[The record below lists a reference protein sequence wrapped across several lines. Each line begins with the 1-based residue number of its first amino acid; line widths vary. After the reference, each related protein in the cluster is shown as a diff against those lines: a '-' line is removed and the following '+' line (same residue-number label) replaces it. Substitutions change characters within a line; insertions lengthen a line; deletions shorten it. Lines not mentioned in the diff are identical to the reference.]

1 MEPHQQSN
9 QRYFI
14 RLSYD
19 GSSFYG
25 WQRQPGF
32 VATVQKEIEEALSL
46 LLRQE
51 ITIVG
56 AGRTDTGVHAREF
69 YAHMDVPGAIT
80 EFSPHQ
86 VAYKLNRILPAQV
99 AIQHILPVTTQAHA
113 RFSALSRTYQYRITT
128 RKDPFENGRAWLFE
142 PELNIGAMQ
151 QAADI
156 LLEHRD
162 FACFSKSNTQVK
174 TTLCEVMR
182 ARWEDQGHL
191 LIFEIKANRFLR
203 NMVRAIVGTLV
214 GVGQGK
220 TTREEFVAILKSGD
234 RKQAGYSAP
243 GHGLFLTD
251 IEYPAEI
258 WLPEK
263 NASHQGVTGGTGL

>member
-1 MEPHQQSN
+1 MEPNQQSS

-46 LLRQE
+46 LLGQE

-69 YAHMDVPGAIT
+69 YAHIDVRVT
-80 EFSPHQ
+80 FREFSPRKI
-86 VAYKLNRILPAQV
+86 AYKLNRILPAQV
-99 AIQHILPVTTQAHA
+99 AVYNILPVTAQAHA
-113 RFSALSRTYQYRITT
+113 RFSAISRTYQYHITT
-128 RKDPFENGRAWLFE
+128 RKDPFESGRAWLFE
-142 PELNIGAMQ
+142 PPLNICAMQ
-151 QAADI
+151 QAAAV
-156 LLEHRD
+156 LLEHKD
-162 FACFSKSNTQVK
+162 FACFSKSNTQVH
-174 TTLCEVMR
+174 TTLCEVMK
-182 ARWEDQGHL
+182 ARWSEQGHL

-220 TTREEFVAILKSGD
+220 TNLREFIEILKSGD
-234 RKQAGYSAP
+234 RKKAGYSVP
-243 GHGLFLTD
+243 GHGLFLTE
-251 IEYPAEI
+251 IEYPREI

-263 NASHQGVTGGTGL
+263 NGSQQSITGGTGP